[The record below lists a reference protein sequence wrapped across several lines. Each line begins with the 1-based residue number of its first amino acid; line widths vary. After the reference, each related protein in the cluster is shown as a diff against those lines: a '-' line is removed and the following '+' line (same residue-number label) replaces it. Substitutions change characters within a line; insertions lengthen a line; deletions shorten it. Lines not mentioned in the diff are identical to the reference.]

1 MQSTPTR
8 HGGDVPSHEA
18 ARPVDQPHTGSDSAR
33 RPSLRAVRYWCA
45 HVWVEVLPDGTCF
58 ITRYDGGSTDTGT
71 IAARTEAAL
80 ATVAFRIERDL
91 PLAHTA
97 AWADPD
103 RWIPA
108 LDERGIT
115 RDRDHRCRPV
125 PSTTWD
131 RTPRPADDPSHQHR

>member
-1 MQSTPTR
+1 
-8 HGGDVPSHEA
+8 
-18 ARPVDQPHTGSDSAR
+18 
-33 RPSLRAVRYWCA
+33 
-45 HVWVEVLPDGTCF
+45 VLPDGTCF

-103 RWIPA
+103 RWIPG
-108 LDERGIT
+108 LD
-115 RDRDHRCRPV
+115 DRCRAGDGSSDRVHSTGHCLDVIDRSPHDEP
-125 PSTTWD
+125 PSS
-131 RTPRPADDPSHQHR
+131 PSHE